1 MYYLLCFMRASITKT
16 IYVKRLIKFLVMRQ
30 TKMTNSNSK
39 VALYCRL
46 SKDDEQAGDSVS
58 VGTQRMMLT
67 KFCKEHSFEI
77 FDIYIKNISGYT
89 YVEIS
94 SAISYSTAKSRVALG
109 LCVFTVTKSEPR
121 QLASNFPPIVG
132 PEKGA
137 KDSGQYMHYHVRGR
151 VNKSHIFFLF

>member
-1 MYYLLCFMRASITKT
+1 MWSDFCAAVTNGLSWIARHIVNGTKT
-16 IYVKRLIKFLVMRQ
+16 IWRWSKKQVKAAYANLNAFLTIARAESKISSKV
-30 TKMTNSNSK
+30 KKNSK
-39 VALYCRL
+39 ERYWAA
-46 SKDDEQAGDSVS
+46 S
-58 VGTQRMMLT
+58 
-67 KFCKEHSFEI
+67 
-77 FDIYIKNISGYT
+77 IKNISGYT

-109 LCVFTVTKSEPR
+109 LCVFTVTKSEAR